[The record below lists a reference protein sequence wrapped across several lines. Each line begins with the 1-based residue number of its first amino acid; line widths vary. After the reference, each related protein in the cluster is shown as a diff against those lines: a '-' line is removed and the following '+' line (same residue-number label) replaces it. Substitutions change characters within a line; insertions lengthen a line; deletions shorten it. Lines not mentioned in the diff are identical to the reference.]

1 MPDRKRRAR
10 IDDAARTFVEGLI
23 EFLAD
28 VDEHRLQALGD
39 VLRLT
44 RHMGRIHVVP
54 IRGFHDGFAGLQHRF
69 DIDRDGR
76 DISLDIA
83 EAIRLLEER
92 DKLRTGRRESL
103 GGFPELGSL
112 LDELDER
119 VACTD
124 IVVDPEVE
132 DVIAAVLLRGA
143 CRQILHPMRER
154 RRRDGEILS
163 PLLRLLG
170 QTEE

>member
-44 RHMGRIHVVP
+44 RHMGRIHVV
-54 IRGFHDGFAGLQHRF
+54 
-69 DIDRDGR
+69 R

-83 EAIRLLEER
+83 EAIRFLEER
-92 DKLRTGRRESL
+92 DKLRTG
-103 GGFPELGSL
+103 
-112 LDELDER
+112 
-119 VACTD
+119 
-124 IVVDPEVE
+124 
-132 DVIAAVLLRGA
+132 
-143 CRQILHPMRER
+143 
-154 RRRDGEILS
+154 
-163 PLLRLLG
+163 
-170 QTEE
+170 